1 MRPLPLL
8 WASWSASLALAGATL
23 RTFENVNVQRNIQLG
38 GALTHVTTTYTVRA
52 LGELG
57 PNVYTFA
64 LSELDQGRT
73 SLFEV
78 KLKGATKNDPLQVTD
93 HGFHPK
99 RSASLARVTN
109 IGLPYCP
116 DL

>member
-1 MRPLPLL
+1 MRPRPLL
-8 WASWSASLALAGATL
+8 LALWSSSVALADITL
-23 RTFENVNVQRNIQLG
+23 RTFENVNVQRTIQLG

-57 PNVYTFA
+57 PNVYTLA

-78 KLKGATKNDPLQVTD
+78 NLKGATNKDLLQVTN
-93 HGFHPK
+93 HGFNPK
-99 RSASLARVTN
+99 R
-109 IGLPYCP
+109 
-116 DL
+116 

>member
-1 MRPLPLL
+1 MRPRPLL
-8 WASWSASLALAGATL
+8 SALWSASLALASATL
-23 RTFENVNVQRNIQLG
+23 RTFENVNVQRTIQLG

-73 SLFEV
+73 SVFEV
-78 KLKGATKNDPLQVTD
+78 KLKGANHKDPLQVTN
-93 HGFHPK
+93 HSFNPK
-99 RSASLARVTN
+99 T
-109 IGLPYCP
+109 
-116 DL
+116 

>member
-1 MRPLPLL
+1 MRPRPLF
-8 WASWSASLALAGATL
+8 WALWSASLALADATL
-23 RTFENVNVQRNIQLG
+23 RTFENVNVHRTIQLG

-64 LSELDQGRT
+64 LSELDQDRT

-78 KLKGATKNDPLQVTD
+78 KLKGATTKDPLHVTN
-93 HGFHPK
+93 HGFNPK
-99 RSASLARVTN
+99 R
-109 IGLPYCP
+109 
-116 DL
+116 